1 MLSVGGQVLDGAKV
15 DVLASLPT
23 REQALAQLASVMI
36 APITKLVRTFNEVPT
51 KITRVVAAV
60 RDQRQAAA

>member
-1 MLSVGGQVLDGAKV
+1 M
-15 DVLASLPT
+15 LASLPT